1 MYAVAF
7 LMAWRR
13 APPPESDKQAIAENH
28 ASWDSLAEVH
38 AQGSGAE
45 FYRIE
50 QWLAGECKLGPW
62 EIEEVGDVT
71 GKSLLHL
78 QCPVSYTHLTL
89 PTTPY
94 V

>member
-1 MYAVAF
+1 MISIMYAVAF

-45 FYRIE
+45 FYRI
-50 QWLAGECKLGPW
+50 
-62 EIEEVGDVT
+62 
-71 GKSLLHL
+71 
-78 QCPVSYTHLTL
+78 
-89 PTTPY
+89 
-94 V
+94 